1 MMRGPTFTT
10 LDLFETQAVID
21 ALDDQIKWLEVR
33 SDSMPKAQR
42 LEFSYFLARKKA
54 LRDRL
59 NNRFA
64 PAFKKLMEPYQEN
77 ADAR

>member
-1 MMRGPTFTT
+1 MRGHTFTT

-33 SDSMPKAQR
+33 MDRLPKTQR
-42 LEFSYFLARKKA
+42 LEFSYFVARKKA

-59 NNRFA
+59 NKRFA
-64 PAFKKLMEPYQEN
+64 PAYAKLMQPYRES